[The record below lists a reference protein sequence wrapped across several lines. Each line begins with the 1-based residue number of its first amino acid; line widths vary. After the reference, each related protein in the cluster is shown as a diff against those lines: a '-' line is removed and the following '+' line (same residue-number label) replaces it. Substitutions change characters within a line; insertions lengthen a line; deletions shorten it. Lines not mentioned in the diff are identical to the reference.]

1 MNMRNTTLLTSRSLR
16 VRASCVAMLITG
28 VLAVS
33 ACAPSTSDSG
43 NASGEASGAASD
55 GKITI
60 GVTAAPRSL
69 DPAQLDGGTQAYVWG
84 PIFDTL
90 LYLDNDGKL
99 QPNAAKEWK
108 YSDDAL
114 TLTLTLRDDLKFSNG
129 ETVTSED
136 VKANFERNKATPG
149 QQTDKFT
156 SVASVEAPDK
166 QTVVVKF
173 ATPDPAFLINMATDG
188 GVIADDKN
196 LSDPNLATNPM
207 GSGPYTLNTEKSV
220 TGSSFVLE
228 RREDYWNLEAY
239 PFKTITVRVITDA
252 TAIVNALKAGEIDT
266 GQVQPSA
273 MSQFEGRPEFNTV
286 KVKGASVSYLNL
298 ADRAGTKLKPLA
310 DVRVRQAINYAFDRK
325 AMVEKILLGQ
335 GVPTVQQFNL
345 NGDIYDES
353 LDSTYGY
360 DPEKA
365 RKLLAEAGYP
375 NGFEVSMP
383 STVMSTNFEPT
394 LSQAL
399 GDIGIK
405 VNWEPVPIQNA
416 TAAVAGANY
425 PMYFF
430 TVGTDVGPR
439 EVSRQ
444 LKGKTQNPFQWTS
457 PEVDAFLKEANS
469 EVDLEARNE
478 IYKELNEYIVKEALF
493 APMFYNFTN
502 FVTSKDVAFL
512 GNGKKNFPSIRTFDV
527 KTG

>member
-1 MNMRNTTLLTSRSLR
+1 MNMRNTALPGNRSRR
-16 VRASCVAMLITG
+16 VRASYTAMLIAG
-28 VLAVS
+28 VLATS
-33 ACAPSTSDSG
+33 ACAPSNSDSG
-43 NASGEASGAASD
+43 NAPANGSGASD
-55 GKITI
+55 AKITL

-84 PIFDTL
+84 SIYDTL
-90 LYLDNDGKL
+90 LYLDNDGNLK
-99 QPNAAKEWK
+99 PNAVKEWK

-129 ETVTSED
+129 EAATSAD
-136 VKANFERNKATPG
+136 VKATFERNKATPG

-156 SVASVEAPDK
+156 SVESVEAPDE
-166 QTVVVKF
+166 QTVIVKF
-173 ATPDPAFLINMATDG
+173 TAPDPAFLNNIATDA

-196 LSDPNLATNPM
+196 LSDPNIATNPI
-207 GSGPYTLNTEKSV
+207 GSGPYTLNTQKSV

-228 RREDYWNLEAY
+228 RREDYWNLDAY
-239 PFKTITVRVITDA
+239 PFKTITVRVISDA

-266 GQVQPSA
+266 GQVQANA
-273 MSQFEGRPEFNTV
+273 MPQFQGRPEFNHV
-286 KVKGASVSYLNL
+286 QVKGASVSYLNL

-345 NGDIYDES
+345 NGAIYDES
-353 LDSTYGY
+353 LDSTYSY

-365 RKLLAEAGYP
+365 RKLLAEAGFS
-375 NGFEVSMP
+375 NGFEISMP

-394 LSQAL
+394 ISQAL
-399 GDIGIK
+399 GDIGIR

-439 EVSRQ
+439 EVIRQ
-444 LKGKTQNPFQWTS
+444 LKGKTQNPFQWTV
-457 PEVDAFLKEANS
+457 PEVDALLTEASS
-469 EVDLEARNE
+469 EVDPEARNE
-478 IYKELNEYIVKEALF
+478 KYKKLNEYVVEEALF
-493 APMFYNFTN
+493 APLFYNSAN
-502 FVTSKDVAFL
+502 YVTSKDVLFL

>member
-1 MNMRNTTLLTSRSLR
+1 MNTRKTALPGNKSRG
-16 VRASCVAMLITG
+16 VRASYVAMLIAG
-28 VLAVS
+28 VLATS
-33 ACAPSTSDSG
+33 ACSPSNSDSG
-43 NASGEASGAASD
+43 NSTGNGSGASD
-55 GKITI
+55 AKVTL

-84 PIFDTL
+84 SIYDTL

-99 QPNAAKEWK
+99 QPNAVREWK

-114 TLTLTLRDDLKFSNG
+114 TLTLKLRDDLKFSNG
-129 ETVTSED
+129 EAATSTD
-136 VKANFERNKATPG
+136 VKATFERNKTTPG
-149 QQTDKFT
+149 QQTDKFA
-156 SVASVEAPDK
+156 SVASVETPDE

-173 ATPDPAFLINMATDG
+173 ATPDPAFLNNIATDA

-196 LSDPNLATNPM
+196 LSDPNIATNPI

-228 RREDYWNLEAY
+228 RRDDYWNLDAY

-266 GQVQPSA
+266 GQVQANA
-273 MSQFEGRPEFNTV
+273 MPQFKGRPEFNHV
-286 KVKGASVSYLNL
+286 EVRGSAVSYLNL

-335 GVPTVQQFNL
+335 GVPTNQQFNL
-345 NGDIYDES
+345 NGDIYVES
-353 LDSTYGY
+353 LDDTYGY

-365 RKLLAEAGYP
+365 RKLLAEAGFP
-375 NGFEVSMP
+375 DGFEISMP

-394 LSQAL
+394 ITQAL

-405 VNWEPVPIQNA
+405 VKWEPVPIQNA

-430 TVGTDVGPR
+430 SVGTDVAAR
-439 EVSRQ
+439 EVLRQ

-457 PEVDAFLKEANS
+457 PELDTLLKEANS
-469 EVDLEARNE
+469 EIDPEARNE
-478 IYKELNEYIVKEALF
+478 KYKKLNEYIVKEALF
-493 APMFYNFTN
+493 APLFFNSSNY
-502 FVTSKDVAFL
+502 VTSKNVVFL
-512 GNGKKNFPSIRTFDV
+512 GNGKKSFPSIRTFDV
-527 KTG
+527 KTN

>member
-1 MNMRNTTLLTSRSLR
+1 MNMRNIAFLGNRSRG
-16 VRASCVAMLITG
+16 VRASGVAMLITG
-28 VLAVS
+28 VLAIS

-43 NASGEASGAASD
+43 NSSTSGAASD
-55 GKITI
+55 AKITL

-84 PIFDTL
+84 SIYDTL

-129 ETVTSED
+129 EPATSAD
-136 VKANFERNKATPG
+136 VKATFERNKTTPG

-156 SVASVEAPDK
+156 SVESVEAPDE
-166 QTVVVKF
+166 QTVIVKF
-173 ATPDPAFLINMATDG
+173 ATPDPAFLNNIATDA

-196 LSDPNLATNPM
+196 LSDPNIATNPM

-220 TGSSFVLE
+220 TGSSFVLD
-228 RREDYWNLEAY
+228 RREDYWNLDAY
-239 PFKTITVRVITDA
+239 PFKTITVRVITDS

-266 GQVQPSA
+266 GQVQASA
-273 MSQFEGRPEFNTV
+273 MPQFAGRPEFNHV
-286 KVKGASVSYLNL
+286 QVKGASVSYLNL

-335 GVPTVQQFNL
+335 GVPTAQQFNL
-345 NGDIYDES
+345 NGDVYDES
-353 LDSTYGY
+353 LDSTYSY
-360 DPEKA
+360 DPDKA
-365 RKLLAEAGYP
+365 RKLLAEAGFP
-375 NGFEVSMP
+375 NGFEISMP
-383 STVMSTNFEPT
+383 STVMSTTFEPT

-405 VNWEPVPIQNA
+405 VTWEPVPIQNA

-430 TVGTDVGPR
+430 TVGSDVAPR
-439 EVSRQ
+439 EVIRQ

-457 PEVDAFLKEANS
+457 SEVDTLLKEANS
-469 EVDLEARNE
+469 EVDPEARNE
-478 IYKELNEYIVKEALF
+478 KYKKLNEYVVKEALF
-493 APMFYNFTN
+493 APLFFNSQNY
-502 FVTSKDVAFL
+502 VTSKDIAFL

-527 KTG
+527 KTD

>member
-1 MNMRNTTLLTSRSLR
+1 MRNTALPGNRYPK
-16 VRASCVAMLITG
+16 VRASYVAMLVAG
-28 VLAVS
+28 VLATTACSPSNSDSANSSGDGPVVS
-33 ACAPSTSDSG
+33 AAKVTL
-43 NASGEASGAASD
+43 
-55 GKITI
+55 

-84 PIFDTL
+84 SIYDTL

-129 ETVTSED
+129 EAVTSAD
-136 VKANFERNKATPG
+136 VKATFDRNKSTPG

-156 SVASVEAPDK
+156 SVETVETPDD
-166 QTVVVKF
+166 QTVIVKF
-173 ATPDPAFLINMATDG
+173 AAPDPAFLNNIATDA
-188 GVIADDKN
+188 GVIGDDKN
-196 LSDPNLATNPM
+196 LSDPNIATDPI
-207 GSGPYTLNTEKSV
+207 GSGPYTLNKEKSV

-228 RREDYWNLEAY
+228 RREDYWNLDAY
-239 PFKTITVRVITDA
+239 PFQTVTVRVISDA
-252 TAIVNALKAGEIDT
+252 TALVNALKAGEIDT
-266 GQVQPSA
+266 AQVQANA
-273 MSQFEGRPEFNTV
+273 MPQFEGRPEFNHV
-286 KVKGASVSYLNL
+286 QVKGASVSYLNL
-298 ADRAGTKLKPLA
+298 ADRSGSKLKPLA
-310 DVRVRQAINYAFDRK
+310 DVKVRQAINHAFDRK

-335 GVPTVQQFNL
+335 GVPTNQQFNL
-345 NGDIYDES
+345 NGDVYDES

-360 DPEKA
+360 DPDKA

-375 NGFEVSMP
+375 DGFEISMP
-383 STVMSTNFEPT
+383 STLMSTNFEPT
-394 LSQAL
+394 ISQAL

-405 VNWEPVPIQNA
+405 VTWEPVPIQNA

-439 EVSRQ
+439 EVIRQ

-457 PEVDAFLKEANS
+457 PEIDTFLKEAS
-469 EVDLEARNE
+469 AEVDLDARNE
-478 IYKELNEYIVKEALF
+478 IYKELNEYIVDEALF
-493 APMFYNFTN
+493 APLFFNSANY
-502 FVTSKDVAFL
+502 VTSKDVVFL